1 MRVWKTHSFFV
12 AFLMAVFAVSLLTG
26 CGQFFPKSGS
36 TPTPPAGSGSYFYL
50 ANLTGLSVSGYSV
63 TTSNTVA
70 GVSGS
75 PSNLTVGVNAVTAT
89 PSGAYLYAAS
99 EIGSAI
105 YGYALG
111 SNGSLTLL
119 NNSTAL
125 FTGVSP
131 LVMQVDPSGQWL
143 IAVDAQPV
151 ATIFSINTSTG
162 LLTQAGTLALD
173 PGSPSSITFTP
184 DNTKM
189 YVALSTGGVDIFTF
203 SASSGVL
210 NKTGILSPKQNVN
223 ADFGVAVDPANKYLF
238 VTETGINAVR
248 VLSIG
253 TNGALTELTGS
264 PYATGAGPNGV
275 LVDATGSY
283 VYVANS
289 TASTIS
295 GFLLSGTGALTQ
307 ISGSPFPAV
316 GTSPVSLAE
325 DATKTY
331 IGVANSGGGPDLQVF
346 TISTTTPGALTTYA
360 ATTGS
365 SSGPFA
371 VVSAK

>member
-1 MRVWKTHSFFV
+1 MRVSKVRTF
-12 AFLMAVFAVSLLTG
+12 AIGFLLAVFVVSLTAG
-26 CGQFFPKSGS
+26 CGQFFPKSGN
-36 TPTPPAGSGSYFYL
+36 TPPPSGSGSYFYL
-50 ANLTGLSVSGYSV
+50 GNLTGLNVSGYSV

-70 GVSGS
+70 SVSGS
-75 PSNLTVGVNAVTAT
+75 GLNIAVGVNAITTT
-89 PSGAYLYAAS
+89 PSGTYLYAAS
-99 EIGSAI
+99 EIGGAI

-119 NNSTAL
+119 NNSSAL
-125 FTGVSP
+125 ITGVSP

-143 IAVDAQPV
+143 IAVDASPT
-151 ATIFSINTSTG
+151 ATIFSINTSSG
-162 LLTQAGTLALD
+162 LLTQTGTLALD
-173 PGSPSSITFTP
+173 AGTPSGITFTP

-189 YVALSTGGVDIFTF
+189 YVALNTGGVDIFTF

-210 NKTGILSPKQNVN
+210 KKTGLLSPKQNVN
-223 ADFGVAVDPANKYLF
+223 ADYGVAVDPANKYLF

-253 TNGALTELTGS
+253 TNGALTELSGS

-283 VYVANS
+283 VYVTNK
-289 TASTIS
+289 TDGTIS
-295 GFLLSGTGALTQ
+295 GFLLSATGGLTQ
-307 ISGSPFPAV
+307 ISGSPFTT
-316 GTSPVSLAE
+316 GSGPVALAE

-331 IGVANSGGGPDLQVF
+331 IGVANSGGSPDLQVF
-346 TISTTTPGALTTYA
+346 TISTTTPGALTNYA
-360 ATTGS
+360 STTGS

-371 VVSAK
+371 IAAAK